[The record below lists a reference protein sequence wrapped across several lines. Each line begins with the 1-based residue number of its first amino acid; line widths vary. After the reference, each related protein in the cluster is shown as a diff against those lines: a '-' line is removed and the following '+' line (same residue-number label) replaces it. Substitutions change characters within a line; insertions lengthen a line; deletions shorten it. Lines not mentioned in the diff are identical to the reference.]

1 MQFIRTNS
9 LEQFTNPERDA
20 HHQME
25 LLFSLDPTVEPDFA
39 SLVDVD
45 HATLNE
51 LPNSPQSQQSE
62 LSIMEDLDSIF
73 EDVINSPV
81 PSPAYT
87 NTTTTQ
93 ITDEYFFA
101 STPPSDDI
109 DAIEP
114 TICQVYPE
122 IAEPKHEPDTMEIM
136 EVEPDTTDYDF
147 TMATPPETP
156 PTPVAA
162 KSSRKTKLPIVE
174 RQQRKR
180 KSNKESSRRYR
191 EKVKNRQADLMKSL
205 DELVAKKRT
214 IELDLAKTKAVNSF
228 LVDQLRAKFGGIL
241 A

>member
-9 LEQFTNPERDA
+9 LEHFTDPERDA

-25 LLFSLDPTVEPDFA
+25 LLFSLDPNVEPDFA

-45 HATLNE
+45 QT
-51 LPNSPQSQQSE
+51 PSSPQSQHSE
-62 LSIMEDLDSIF
+62 LSVMEDLDSIF

-81 PSPAYT
+81 PSPHSQPNPYSA
-87 NTTTTQ
+87 TT
-93 ITDEYFFA
+93 DDFFA
-101 STPPSDDI
+101 PTQPTTDIVVGDDI

-122 IAEPKHEPDTMEIM
+122 IAEPKHEPKAEM
-136 EVEPDTTDYDF
+136 EVEYATDYDF
-147 TMATPPETP
+147 TIVDTPPETP
-156 PTPVAA
+156 PTPAGRA
-162 KSSRKTKLPIVE
+162 SRKTKLPVVE

-191 EKVKNRQADLMKSL
+191 EKVKNRQTDLMKSL
-205 DELVAKKRT
+205 DELNQKKRT

-228 LVDQLRAKFGGIL
+228 LVDQLRVKFGGNL
-241 A
+241 V

>member
-9 LEQFTNPERDA
+9 FEQFTNPERDA

-25 LLFSLDPTVEPDFA
+25 LLFSLDPNVEPDFA
-39 SLVDVD
+39 SLVDID
-45 HATLNE
+45 QI
-51 LPNSPQSQQSE
+51 PNSPQSQQSE

-81 PSPAYT
+81 PSPS
-87 NTTTTQ
+87 NTTTT
-93 ITDEYFFA
+93 TDDFFA
-101 STPPSDDI
+101 PTQPNDNDDI

-122 IAEPKHEPDTMEIM
+122 IAEPKHEPDMEID
-136 EVEPDTTDYDF
+136 EYATVDYDF
-147 TMATPPETP
+147 TIATPPETP
-156 PTPVAA
+156 PTPPM
-162 KSSRKTKLPIVE
+162 KSSSRKTKLPVVE

-191 EKVKNRQADLMKSL
+191 EKVKNRQADLIKSL
-205 DELVAKKRT
+205 DELIQKKRS

-228 LVDQLRAKFGGIL
+228 LVDQLRAKFSL
-241 A
+241 

>member
-1 MQFIRTNS
+1 
-9 LEQFTNPERDA
+9 
-20 HHQME
+20 ME

-87 NTTTTQ
+87 NTTTQ

-114 TICQVYPE
+114 TICQVYPG
-122 IAEPKHEPDTMEIM
+122 
-136 EVEPDTTDYDF
+136 
-147 TMATPPETP
+147 
-156 PTPVAA
+156 
-162 KSSRKTKLPIVE
+162 KS
-174 RQQRKR
+174 
-180 KSNKESSRRYR
+180 Y
-191 EKVKNRQADLMKSL
+191 
-205 DELVAKKRT
+205 
-214 IELDLAKTKAVNSF
+214 
-228 LVDQLRAKFGGIL
+228 
-241 A
+241 

>member
-9 LEQFTNPERDA
+9 QLEQFTNPERDA

-39 SLVDVD
+39 SLVDNSF
-45 HATLNE
+45 NE
-51 LPNSPQSQQSE
+51 IPNSPQSQQSDD

-81 PSPAYT
+81 PSPLSPTY
-87 NTTTTQ
+87 TTTTT
-93 ITDEYFFA
+93 IDDFFA
-101 STPPSDDI
+101 STPLNDNDI

-122 IAEPKHEPDTMEIM
+122 IAEPKHEPECMEI
-136 EVEPDTTDYDF
+136 ESNTTDYDF
-147 TMATPPETP
+147 AMLTPPETP
-156 PTPVAA
+156 ATPAA
-162 KSSRKTKLPIVE
+162 KSSRKTKLPTIE

-191 EKVKNRQADLMKSL
+191 EKVKNRESDLIKSL
-205 DELVAKKRT
+205 DELIQKKRT
-214 IELDLAKTKAVNSF
+214 IELDLAKTKAVNGF
-228 LVDQLRAKFGGIL
+228 LVDQLRAKFGHIL

>member
-1 MQFIRTNS
+1 MQSFIRTNS
-9 LEQFTNPERDA
+9 TQLEQFTNPERDA

-39 SLVDVD
+39 LSLVD
-45 HATLNE
+45 AGNQ
-51 LPNSPQSQQSE
+51 LPNSPQSQQSD

-81 PSPAYT
+81 PSPAT
-87 NTTTTQ
+87 TTTTTQ
-93 ITDEYFFA
+93 ITDDFFA
-101 STPPSDDI
+101 STPPQPEDI

-122 IAEPKHEPDTMEIM
+122 IAEPKHEPEMDMME
-136 EVEPDTTDYDF
+136 TDYDF

-156 PTPVAA
+156 PTPV
-162 KSSRKTKLPIVE
+162 KSSRKTKLPTIE

-191 EKVKNRQADLMKSL
+191 EKVKSRQADLIKSL
-205 DELVAKKRT
+205 DALIAKKRT

-228 LVDQLRAKFGGIL
+228 LVDQLRAKFGPIL

>member
-9 LEQFTNPERDA
+9 FEQFTNPERDA

-25 LLFSLDPTVEPDFA
+25 LLFSLDPNVEPDFA
-39 SLVDVD
+39 SLVDID
-45 HATLNE
+45 QI
-51 LPNSPQSQQSE
+51 PNSPQSQQSE

-81 PSPAYT
+81 PSPS
-87 NTTTTQ
+87 NTTTT
-93 ITDEYFFA
+93 TDDFFA
-101 STPPSDDI
+101 PTQPNDNDDDDI

-122 IAEPKHEPDTMEIM
+122 IAEPPQPKHEPDMEID
-136 EVEPDTTDYDF
+136 EYATVDYDF
-147 TMATPPETP
+147 TIATPPETP
-156 PTPVAA
+156 PTPQM
-162 KSSRKTKLPIVE
+162 KSSSRKTKLPVVE

-191 EKVKNRQADLMKSL
+191 EKVKNRQADLIKSL
-205 DELVAKKRT
+205 DELIQKKRS

-228 LVDQLRAKFGGIL
+228 LVDQLRAKFSL
-241 A
+241 